1 MSKED
6 ETVGG
11 YVIDAVS
18 KSVCRCFSLG
28 IEAKNATGE
37 KTGVDEKAECIEY
50 QAGDGGEERVHVHG
64 RDYSNVTVEAGK
76 AYVRRV
82 FILRRG
88 RFEVRWL

>member
-18 KSVCRCFSLG
+18 KPVCRRFPLG
-28 IEAKNATGE
+28 IESKNAAGE
-37 KTGVDEKAECIEY
+37 KAGVDEKAECIEY
-50 QAGDGGEERVHVHG
+50 QAGDGGQEWVYVHG
-64 RDYSNVTVEAGK
+64 RDYSNVTVAAGK
-76 AYVRRV
+76 AYIRQV